1 MCIVCD
7 FQEITNFIYKENCF
21 NSLKSQNMSQ
31 NPKKK
36 ISFKEIISLIKV
48 SMNLE
53 SSIPYVYS
61 LEPKITLKH

>member
-1 MCIVCD
+1 
-7 FQEITNFIYKENCF
+7 
-21 NSLKSQNMSQ
+21 MSQ